1 MFLAITIQAQDIY
14 ATFSVEAD
22 QSANLAFTSSGT
34 VNSVSVDVATEVKKD
49 EVLAQLQ
56 NSDLKAA
63 LNIATTALK
72 YAKKDYDRQLK
83 VKKLVDASRLDSFAF
98 KYESAKAQVAYQQ
111 ALLDKTILKAPF
123 DGVVFDKI
131 VEPVFP
137 LIEEAQNKIAGDSN
151 DYKLS
156 LLPFTVNLLFAIICR
171 IESIGKL
178 VTEIKSSPVAEALEL
193 VKASKSMYSEAF
205 RRYDS
210 AIFRNIFYQLLKTLN
225 FLHIPEI
232 SHLGRILL
240 VDGSLFPAIASMQWA
255 HYKKTANALK
265 IHLAFEINRMLP
277 VSFITTDAN
286 SSEKAALLAMLEAGV
301 TYIADRGYMS
311 FSLFS
316 KINVK
321 SAYFIIRVKK
331 SLLYTLQ
338 EDLSFDIPL
347 QWQPYLSKV
356 TDCKIICNN
365 DKESKLYRL
374 VTFVV
379 NEETYFIMTNR
390 FDLRT
395 HEIIMLYAYR
405 WQVELL
411 FRCIKRTFGSL
422 HLWSH
427 DPKGVQIHFYIY
439 LIAYVLLLNF
449 KQSCEIQKEEL
460 NCHENELK
468 DNSTQQRKQ
477 REQLRTPP
485 TCGMVSILN
494 GYLKNYWKLGIHW
507 LSAVRNFAGRLFT
520 KEIVFQL

>member
-1 MFLAITIQAQDIY
+1 MNNHEPCTVFEKIISPLLPLLKE
-14 ATFSVEAD
+14 EAD
-22 QSANLAFTSSGT
+22 IIKNDANT
-34 VNSVSVDVATEVKKD
+34 
-49 EVLAQLQ
+49 
-56 NSDLKAA
+56 
-63 LNIATTALK
+63 
-72 YAKKDYDRQLK
+72 YR
-83 VKKLVDASRLDSFAF
+83 
-98 KYESAKAQVAYQQ
+98 
-111 ALLDKTILKAPF
+111 
-123 DGVVFDKI
+123 
-131 VEPVFP
+131 
-137 LIEEAQNKIAGDSN
+137 
-151 DYKLS
+151 LS
-156 LLPFTVNLLFAIICR
+156 LFFFSINLLYGIVKMTK
-171 IESIGKL
+171 SLKL
-178 VTEIKSSPVAEALEL
+178 LITEIKTTQDKPVNFELTQVSS
-193 VKASKSMYSEAF
+193 SMYSEAF
-205 RRYDS
+205 CRYDP
-210 AIFRNIFYQLLKTLN
+210 AIFRRIFYKLIEKLKFMEVAELK
-225 FLHIPEI
+225 
-232 SHLGRILL
+232 SLGRFLC
-240 VDGSLFPAIASMQWA
+240 VDGSIFPAFQTMEWA

-265 IHLAFEINRMLP
+265 IHLAFELNRMLP

-316 KINVK
+316 KINAN
-321 SAYFIIRVKK
+321 SAFFIIRVKK

-338 EDLSFDIPL
+338 EDLPFEIPL
-347 QWQPYLSKV
+347 KWQPYLSKV
-356 TDCKIICNN
+356 TDCKITCNN

-379 NEETYFIMTNR
+379 NEEAYFIMTNR

-460 NCHENELK
+460 NFNENDLK
-468 DNSTQQRKQ
+468 DSGTQQGKQ
-477 REQLRTPP
+477 QEQLRTPP
-485 TCGMVSILN
+485 SCGMVSILN

-520 KEIVFQL
+520 KEIAFQL